1 MDVTGVSQAAHELGI
16 DLTRIPDPLAF
27 HEINQ
32 HTVRTRCMRNAISQ
46 DLAREACDRLL
57 TQGSMWASLYIIDT
71 MTNKGA
77 RITYR
82 GYGTFDLKVSSR
94 TGEALLQ
101 DLADEFPALLDSLVI
116 ID

>member
-1 MDVTGVSQAAHELGI
+1 MEQGI
-16 DLTRIPDPLAF
+16 DLTRIPDPLVYHDRSI
-27 HEINQ
+27 HEIP
-32 HTVRTRCMRNAISQ
+32 TLCMRNQIAGT
-46 DLAREACDRLL
+46 LAREATKRLL
-57 TQGSMWASLYIIDT
+57 TAGSIWASLYIIDT

-82 GYGTFDLKVSSR
+82 GNGTFDLKVSSR

-101 DLADEFPALLDSLVI
+101 ELADEFPALLDSLVI